1 MEIAVAVIVI
11 ESILLL
17 GLFCAWSYDVATAR
31 DSNEYYCGRI
41 DAFRTEL
48 KQLKDKLNEVEYFR
62 SELKATLNAEFIACG
77 EVIKERDKLK
87 EDLVNA
93 EARYGQMKLLRDS
106 ELRTCHSVSTERDSL
121 RLSLAGANQEIK
133 KLHEMRG
140 SLQREYNELH
150 GKYTQLQE
158 KLSRVESA
166 LKPPVSVN
174 DAGKP
179 VYWSN
184 RQDVRDATF
193 KTLFGRAYVNT

>member
-1 MEIAVAVIVI
+1 MELVIASLGIAVLILV
-11 ESILLL
+11 SIIAS
-17 GLFCAWSYDVATAR
+17 C
-31 DSNEYYCGRI
+31 DSCLAE
-41 DAFRTEL
+41 
-48 KQLKDKLNEVEYFR
+48 LKDKLNESEYFR
-62 SELKATLNAEFIACG
+62 SELKATLNAEFVVCSG
-77 EVIKERDKLK
+77 VIKERDKLK

-133 KLHEMRG
+133 KLHETRG

-150 GKYTQLQE
+150 GKCTQLQL

-166 LKPPVSVN
+166 LKPPASVN

-179 VYWSN
+179 VYWN
-184 RQDVRDATF
+184 LPQDFKDMTF
-193 KTLFGRAYVNT
+193 ASIFGRAYAT

>member
-1 MEIAVAVIVI
+1 MEIVVISLAVVVL
-11 ESILLL
+11 ILL
-17 GLFCAWSYDVATAR
+17 GTIVACAKEECKLKTEIEVLSENLQSRNACIAELADKFDKSERKRAQLHVLR
-31 DSNEYYCGRI
+31 DTE
-41 DAFRTEL
+41 FR
-48 KQLKDKLNEVEYFR
+48 VC
-62 SELKATLNAEFIACG
+62 S

-93 EARYGQMKLLRDS
+93 EARYGQMKLLCDS

-133 KLHEMRG
+133 KLHETRG

-150 GKYTQLQE
+150 GKCTQLQL

-166 LKPPVSVN
+166 LKPPASVN

-179 VYWSN
+179 VYWN
-184 RQDVRDATF
+184 LPQDFKDMTF
-193 KTLFGRAYVNT
+193 ASIFGRA

>member
-1 MEIAVAVIVI
+1 MEIVVISLAVVVL
-11 ESILLL
+11 ILL
-17 GLFCAWSYDVATAR
+17 GTIVACVKEECNLKTEIEVLSENLQSRNACLAELADRFDESERKR
-31 DSNEYYCGRI
+31 DQLHILRGNE
-41 DAFRTEL
+41 FR
-48 KQLKDKLNEVEYFR
+48 VC
-62 SELKATLNAEFIACG
+62 S

-150 GKYTQLQE
+150 GKYTQLQS
-158 KLSRVESA
+158 KLTRVETA

-179 VYWSN
+179 AYWSN
-184 RQDVRDATF
+184 RPDVKDITF
-193 KTLFGRAYVNT
+193 ASIFGRAYAT

>member
-1 MEIAVAVIVI
+1 MEIAVSVIII

-17 GLFCAWSYDVATAR
+17 GLFCAWSYDVAAAR
-31 DSNEYYCGRI
+31 DEKEYYCGRI
-41 DAFRTEL
+41 DAFRTEVG
-48 KQLKDKLNEVEYFR
+48 KLRDELAESEHLR

-93 EARYGQMKLLRDS
+93 EAKCRQLKLIRDS

-133 KLHEMRG
+133 KLHETRG

-150 GKYTQLQE
+150 GKCTQLQS
-158 KLSRVESA
+158 KLLRVESA
-166 LKPPVSVN
+166 LKPPASVN

-179 VYWSN
+179 VYWN
-184 RQDVRDATF
+184 LPQDFKDMTF
-193 KTLFGRAYVNT
+193 ASIFGRAYAT